1 MATEVEDYC
10 QLQHSLKKNANKPNF
25 EQPRS
30 QKARH
35 RRNNRSETDSSDQ
48 IQPPTTDAT
57 ETTSQELTHGNLT
70 DKAQSPSTQL
80 AIIDPPNVTA
90 VPATPLPAPPPVPR
104 RRLFAP
110 LLVPKAPIA
119 VASPFTRHPATKPV
133 PARLPESP
141 IEDPKAPSMVNAW
154 NTTQSAWTQ
163 QSIKPRSNATSAPAT
178 ALPPPPPVTPTV
190 MVTPVP
196 AAHIIRRSTPF
207 QKPVAEPVPSRLPTT
222 SAKFPKAP
230 YESIVKPVQATQSTT
245 RATSQLPLGWRN
257 RSLLSEPDSQPG
269 QNTSRVEAVSTKP
282 YFYVPPRKLST
293 TLRLL
298 DPSDWP
304 DVLNYRKIARLFEN
318 GWKHQQKQLPK
329 IKRIFAV
336 SLPDHLNESY
346 EEYKADDYAIAP
358 WVSDVKA
365 IIVAKVAL
373 GKSSI
378 HHRTSEYLVGPP
390 WGYDSV
396 IGELGSDLSYD
407 EQVVYQNAAIRPA
420 YIVMY
425 ERPTS
430 SPVTMAP
437 RPAPQTTRSN
447 MTTTT
452 TKSSTS
458 SGCTIM

>member
-35 RRNNRSETDSSDQ
+35 RRNNRSETDSSAQ
-48 IQPPTTDAT
+48 VQPPTTDAT
-57 ETTSQELTHGNLT
+57 ETASQELTHDNLT

-80 AIIDPPNVTA
+80 AIIDPPNVTG
-90 VPATPLPAPPPVPR
+90 VPASPLPAPPPVHR
-104 RRLFAP
+104 RRPVVP
-110 LLVPKAPIA
+110 LPVPKAPIA

-133 PARLPESP
+133 PARLPVSP
-141 IEDPKAPSMVNAW
+141 IEVPKAPSMVNAW
-154 NTTQSAWTQ
+154 NTTQSAWAQ
-163 QSIKPRSNATSAPAT
+163 QSIKPRLNATFAPAT
-178 ALPPPPPVTPTV
+178 ALPPLPPVTPTIIA
-190 MVTPVP
+190 TAVP

-207 QKPVAEPVPSRLPTT
+207 QKPVTEPVSSRLPTT
-222 SAKFPKAP
+222 SAQFLKAP

-245 RATSQLPLGWRN
+245 RATPQVPLGWRS
-257 RSLLSEPDSQPG
+257 RSFFSEPYYQPG
-269 QNTSRVEAVSTKP
+269 RNTSRAEAVSTKP
-282 YFYVPPRKLST
+282 YFYVPPRKPST

-318 GWKHQQKQLPK
+318 GWKNQQKQLPK

-358 WVSDVKA
+358 WLSDVKA
-365 IIVAKVAL
+365 IIVAKAAL

-378 HHRTSEYLVGPP
+378 HYRTSEYLVGPP
-390 WGYDSV
+390 RGYDSV
-396 IGELGSDLSYD
+396 IEEVGIDPNYD
-407 EQVVYQNAAIRPA
+407 EQVVYQDAAIRPA

-430 SPVTMAP
+430 SPVTTAP

-458 SGCTIM
+458 RGCTIM